1 MGLKLAA
8 IAASALALAAVTPA
22 DYVASRQ
29 QADGGFAEPGARSDA
44 ALTAWAVLG
53 LRGGG
58 PPTGRN
64 GRVPP

>member
-8 IAASALALAAVTPA
+8 IASSAFALAAVTPA

-29 QADGGFAEPGARSDA
+29 QADGGFAEPGARSDS
-44 ALTAWAVLG
+44 ALTAWCRPRAE
-53 LRGGG
+53 GGG
-58 PPTGRN
+58 QDARRN